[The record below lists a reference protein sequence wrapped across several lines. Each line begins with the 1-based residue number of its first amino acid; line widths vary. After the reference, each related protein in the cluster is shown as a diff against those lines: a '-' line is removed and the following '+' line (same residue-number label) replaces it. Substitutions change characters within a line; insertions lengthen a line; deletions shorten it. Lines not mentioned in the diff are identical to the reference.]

1 MNLEFKNLKELYNR
15 IHPALE
21 TKKNE
26 MKRAGFSYIKEEDIW
41 NYLKEIKWKKASDL
55 SLHEMINDVLNTDD
69 YIIDSYLKEKFENIK
84 REANLGEIE

>member
-1 MNLEFKNLKELYNR
+1 M
-15 IHPALE
+15 E

-26 MKRAGFSYIKEEDIW
+26 MKRAGFTYIKEEDIW